1 MAPRIELLVTP
12 ECPHAGQTE
21 ALVRDIVRRLA
32 PEAAVHHAVVEDRDE
47 AEALDFP
54 GSPTIR
60 IDGEDLEGSL
70 AGPAAFAC
78 RRYEDGEGVP
88 PEWLIES
95 RLLRALAPKHL
106 LFLCVANSARSQM
119 AEGIARSLAPAGV
132 HVSSAGSEPSRVNP
146 FAIRALGEIGLD
158 ASGHRSEGTDD
169 VAAEVE
175 RGEAPPVDAVI
186 TLCAEE
192 VCPVWLHG
200 AARAHWPHPD
210 PAGVVGSDEEVLG
223 LFRQVRDELVR
234 KLETL
239 FEASP
244 WDPSGQAPGTS

>member
-1 MAPRIELLVTP
+1 MASKIEILVTP
-12 ECPHAGQTE
+12 GCPHAGETE
-21 ALVRDIVRRLA
+21 ALLRDAVRRLA
-32 PEAAVHHAVVEDRDE
+32 PGAEIRRTVVED
-47 AEALDFP
+47 ATGAAALGFP

-78 RRYEDGEGVP
+78 RRYDDGEGVP
-88 PEWLIES
+88 ADWLIEA
-95 RLLRALAPKHL
+95 RLLRALEPKHL

-132 HVSSAGSEPSRVNP
+132 RVSSAGSEPSRVNP
-146 FAIRALGEIGLD
+146 FAIRALSEIGID

-169 VAAEVE
+169 VAAAVE
-175 RGEAPPVDAVI
+175 RGESPPVDAVI

-192 VCPVWLHG
+192 VCPVWLHD

-210 PAGVVGSDEEVLG
+210 PAGVTGSDEEILAS
-223 LFRQVRDELVR
+223 FRAVRDELMH

-239 FEASP
+239 L
-244 WDPSGQAPGTS
+244 GTESRSMEQT